1 LPLSLRHI
9 GIRADDFNLVPEF
22 LNQRP
27 GERRGGYKGSK
38 PRSKCHPRDRCFEP
52 AVFPRPMDALEAHRV
67 RPYTGSMHVHAHGA
81 GGPTRVLKISLAV
94 TLGYIVLLVVAGMRA
109 HSLALLSEAGHNLS
123 DFLALLLSLVA
134 VYFQTRP
141 ANSTKTYGYHRAG
154 VLAALVNATSLV
166 AVSFFIFYEAFRRLQ
181 HPEHVQATVMMWV
194 AAAGVVM
201 NGVIALLLYRSS
213 RGFGGDVNIRS
224 ALLHEVGD
232 TLSTAA
238 VIAGGWAIL
247 VTRNY
252 WIDSALSFGIAVLI
266 LWSGFGIVRET
277 LNILLEGTPRGMKLE
292 KIESAIRSVGGVNDV
307 HDLHV
312 WSIGSETH
320 ALSCHI
326 SIADIPPSVSERI
339 LRDVKDRLLHD
350 FRIDHTTIQ
359 FEHAI
364 CEVAHGC
371 VIPVSES
378 EEHHHHHSH

>member
-1 LPLSLRHI
+1 
-9 GIRADDFNLVPEF
+9 
-22 LNQRP
+22 
-27 GERRGGYKGSK
+27 
-38 PRSKCHPRDRCFEP
+38 
-52 AVFPRPMDALEAHRV
+52 
-67 RPYTGSMHVHAHGA
+67 MHVHVHGA
-81 GGPTRVLKISLAV
+81 SGAKRVLKISLAV
-94 TLGYIVLLVVAGMRA
+94 TLGYIGLLVVAGIRA

-134 VYFQTRP
+134 VYFQARP
-141 ANSTKTYGYHRAG
+141 ASSTKTYGYHRAG
-154 VLAALVNATSLV
+154 VLAGLVNATSLV
-166 AVSFFIFYEAFRRLQ
+166 AVSCFIFYEAFYRLQ
-181 HPEHVQATVMMWV
+181 HPEHVQARVMMWV
-194 AAAGVVM
+194 AAAGVLM
-201 NGVIALLLYRSS
+201 NGGIALLLYRSS
-213 RGFGGDVNIRS
+213 GGGRGDVNIRS

-247 VTRNY
+247 VTGNY
-252 WIDSALSFGIAVLI
+252 WIDSALSLGIGVLI

-292 KIESAIRSVGGVNDV
+292 KIESTIRSVGGVNDV

-312 WSIGSETH
+312 WSIGSQTH

-339 LRDVKDRLLHD
+339 LRDVKERLLDD

-371 VIPVSES
+371 VIPVAET
-378 EEHHHHHSH
+378 EAHQHTHDR